1 MDSARPLIVKR
12 LQAVIP
18 DFKVIRG
25 TANIQAV
32 LRQNWAAPACFVYRN
47 SVKNDDKTGGNLLA
61 YTAVYVAL
69 TVTKLEKDDGTVDDS
84 TELLSGQIINSLHG
98 WKPQGKAA
106 LAYVGGDAMTDLE
119 RNLLFWR
126 DLFTLKHVI
135 KTGGCE

>member
-12 LQAVIP
+12 LQSAIP
-18 DFKVIRG
+18 DFKIVRG

-84 TELLSGQIINSLHG
+84 TELLSGQIINRQQAWSRQELMLRL
-98 WKPQGKAA
+98 KAA
-106 LAYVGGDAMTDLE
+106 
-119 RNLLFWR
+119 
-126 DLFTLKHVI
+126 
-135 KTGGCE
+135 